1 MRARAREGT
10 PESRFSGALLDR
22 EGWSVPNSAWGAAAA
37 PNFDEL
43 DTRVAWADRASR
55 PRPLNEG
62 NGSGRQARPESV
74 PTGAPRKAGDRA

>member
-1 MRARAREGT
+1 MRARAREGI

-43 DTRVAWADRASR
+43 GTRVAWADRASR
-55 PRPLNEG
+55 PRLLDEG
-62 NGSGRQARPESV
+62 NGSGREASPAWV
-74 PTGAPRKAGDRA
+74 RAHQCP